1 MWVRMDILV
10 EILTAGH
17 KANTNNTFPRRFSAK
32 IPQTPPTGIKKDN
45 GIQRAQFTIASPPL
59 ILQII

>member
-32 IPQTPPTGIKKDN
+32 IPQTPPIGIKK
-45 GIQRAQFTIASPPL
+45 R
-59 ILQII
+59 